1 MTTPTATPTI
11 VAATAADLPVV
22 RRLADTIWREHYPS
36 IITHAQIDYMLAR
49 GYSEEA
55 LRKFV
60 RDPGAG
66 LALLDAGGGPAGFV
80 AWHRAD
86 EPATTKLDKLYVL
99 ASLRG
104 TGAGRR
110 LIGHVEAA
118 ARRDGSRT
126 VILNVNKRNAKAIAA
141 YRACGFDVRESVVV
155 DIGGGFAMDDYVMA
169 KPLPAR

>member
-1 MTTPTATPTI
+1 MTMPTATPTI

-22 RRLADTIWREHYPS
+22 RHLAETIWREHYPS
-36 IITHAQIDYMLAR
+36 IIAHAQIDYMLAR

-60 RDPGAG
+60 REPGAG
-66 LALLDAGGGPAGFV
+66 LALLDAGGPAGFA

-99 ASLRG
+99 ASVRG
-104 TGAGRR
+104 KGAGRL
-110 LIGHVEAA
+110 LIEHVEAA
-118 ARRDGSRT
+118 ARRDGSRV
-126 VILNVNKRNAKAIAA
+126 VILNVNKGNAKAIAA

-155 DIGGGFAMDDYVMA
+155 DIGGGFVMDDYVMA